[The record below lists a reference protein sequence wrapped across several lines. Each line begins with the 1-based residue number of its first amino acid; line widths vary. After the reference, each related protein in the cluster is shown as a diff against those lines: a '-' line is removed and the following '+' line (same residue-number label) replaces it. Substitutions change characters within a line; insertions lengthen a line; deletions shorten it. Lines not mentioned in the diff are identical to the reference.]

1 MRSAK
6 APAMSAGVMMA
17 NMSWDAMYA
26 VAGLA
31 GASAFGL
38 APTPASPTKS
48 SPPMKRVLFAVLVSG
63 LLAAAGWSA
72 NQATSN
78 VAAMDAAA
86 TRACSELRQ
95 LGQDRGSLSPR
106 EVRDRVGQIYSDAS
120 ASANPVIKARA
131 VAL

>member
-1 MRSAK
+1 MSGACSGQDLERS
-6 APAMSAGVMMA
+6 
-17 NMSWDAMYA
+17 
-26 VAGLA
+26 
-31 GASAFGL
+31 
-38 APTPASPTKS
+38 TPYC
-48 SPPMKRVLFAVLVSG
+48 MKRVLFAVLVSG
-63 LLAAAGWSA
+63 LLAAAGCSA

-131 VAL
+131 VALHTDATYAAEGAGPQPGFQDDIAAMRHACGAQV